1 MLNQQNKKYVR
12 ILKFGLIIVVVFL
25 TCIFFYSS
33 KKNEQKN
40 TNVEIAKVFSENKV
54 LIFYEDTC
62 PDCQKVYPLFYLSK
76 LISKRIVLINLNGR
90 HNRYY
95 IRRFDLTNVPTIIH
109 GNQEYSGTKIEK
121 ILKIIN

>member
-1 MLNQQNKKYVR
+1 MLNHQNKKYVR
-12 ILKFGLIIVVVFL
+12 ILKFGLIIIVVFL

-33 KKNEQKN
+33 KKDEQKN
-40 TNVEIAKVFSENKV
+40 INIEITKTVSKNKV

-76 LISKRIVLINLNGR
+76 LVNKKIVLINLNGR
-90 HNRYY
+90 HNKYY
-95 IRRFDLTNVPTIIH
+95 IRRFNLTSVPTIIH
-109 GNQEYSGTKIEK
+109 GNQEYSGTKIER